1 MLFCPSG
8 GFYII
13 ITVDRLFAPGGVGRM
28 PTAMATL
35 HADKG
40 GATVLLFKL
49 WDSIPPPKGQ
59 HKKEY
64 LQKQLFQRISSLYF
78 LPNMSVFSTVHL
90 RSYTPNR
97 HRTW

>member
-13 ITVDRLFAPGGVGRM
+13 ITVGRLFAPGGVGRM

-40 GATVLLFKL
+40 GVTALLFTL
-49 WDSIPPPKGQ
+49 
-59 HKKEY
+59 
-64 LQKQLFQRISSLYF
+64 
-78 LPNMSVFSTVHL
+78 
-90 RSYTPNR
+90 
-97 HRTW
+97 